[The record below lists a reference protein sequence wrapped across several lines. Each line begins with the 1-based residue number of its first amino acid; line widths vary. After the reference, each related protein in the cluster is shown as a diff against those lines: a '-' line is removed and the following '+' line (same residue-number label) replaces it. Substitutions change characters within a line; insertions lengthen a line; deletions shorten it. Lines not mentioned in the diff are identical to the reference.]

1 VWPRVAARLSTRL
14 APPADTRG
22 SSRFTLTRTGAGG
35 ASVRLDV
42 DCSPVPTEDE
52 ECVAARRA
60 RRRPCR
66 RRCARPLSTAR
77 PAKKSVTPSAYRA
90 APPRHPSLRVPLAR
104 ARSYYDGED
113 GDGEEKE
120 GKEGKDGGDGDEG
133 DDGAGEGYRVLVTLR
148 EPSKS
153 AVMQV
158 GAFVTDALR
167 IQRVTLHAAGS
178 EPSATE
184 VFSGAESSAAYGGPI
199 FDELDE
205 TLQNAFYDFL
215 AQRGVDDELAG
226 RVADYCS
233 SKEQLEY
240 VAFLQSVEKFVK

>member
-1 VWPRVAARLSTRL
+1 M
-14 APPADTRG
+14 
-22 SSRFTLTRTGAGG
+22 
-35 ASVRLDV
+35 RLDV

-60 RRRPCR
+60 QAVPP
-66 RRCARPLSTAR
+66 PLRASSLHC
-77 PAKKSVTPSAYRA
+77 PPGKKKSVTPSAYRA

-120 GKEGKDGGDGDEG
+120 GKEGKDGGDGDGDEG